1 MLNCLSVRS
10 IPFYLCLLLLSCRSA
25 REIYVVRHAEKVAP
39 GDTTVKMMTA
49 MTATDPPLSEAGK
62 VRAFV
67 LRDELA
73 NKNIAHIFSTY
84 TIRTISTAEPLSRR
98 SGVKIQYYS
107 SRDSLADAILGMR
120 GNVLVVGHSNTVD
133 EIVNRLT
140 QKQELSDLRDY
151 EYDNLYLI
159 RQRGKRLVLEK
170 KKYGYPSNPE

>member
-1 MLNCLSVRS
+1 MK
-10 IPFYLCLLLLSCRSA
+10 YLFSFLILVILACTPG
-25 REIYVVRHAEKVAP
+25 REIYVVRHAEKAP
-39 GDTTVKMMTA
+39 ATDTTIKMNA
-49 MTATDPPLSEAGK
+49 NDPVLSEAGK

-73 NKNIAHIFSTY
+73 NKHISNIYSTN

-98 SGVKIQYYS
+98 IGVKIETYA
-107 SRDSLADAILGMR
+107 SRDSLADQIKFQK

-133 EIVNRLT
+133 DIINRLT
-140 QKQELSDLRDY
+140 GKTELSDLKDF

-159 RQRGKRLVLEK
+159 RQKGKRLIFEK